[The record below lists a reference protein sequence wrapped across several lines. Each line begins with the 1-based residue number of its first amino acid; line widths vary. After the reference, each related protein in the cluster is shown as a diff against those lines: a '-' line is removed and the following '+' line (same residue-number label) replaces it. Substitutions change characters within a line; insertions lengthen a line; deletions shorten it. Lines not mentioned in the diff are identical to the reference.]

1 MIVSL
6 VQGKAFFV
14 VVFSSVQALS
24 PQEKKG
30 NAATFMYK
38 LNHTAFQSP
47 FKRLLPQ
54 NQKQL
59 RVQFYHPPLQA
70 AAIVVC
76 SVEFY
81 TAKCAR
87 LVTSMCY
94 AIVWCIVSKYYDPI
108 PHLCLQMFQAE
119 KWKELLPVVKLFC
132 FCHVH
137 DLSKILKN
145 S

>member
-59 RVQFYHPPLQA
+59 LVQFYHPPLQA
-70 AAIVVC
+70 AAILVC
-76 SVEFY
+76 SVGFY

-94 AIVWCIVSKYYDPI
+94 AICVWCIV
-108 PHLCLQMFQAE
+108 
-119 KWKELLPVVKLFC
+119 
-132 FCHVH
+132 
-137 DLSKILKN
+137 
-145 S
+145 